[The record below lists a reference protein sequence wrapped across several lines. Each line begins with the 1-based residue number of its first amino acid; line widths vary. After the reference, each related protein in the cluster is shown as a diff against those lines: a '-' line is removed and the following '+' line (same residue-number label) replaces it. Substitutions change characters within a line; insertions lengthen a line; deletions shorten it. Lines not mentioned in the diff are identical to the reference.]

1 MSMVYNELNVVQAQN
16 TYEIRVP
23 LGFVTS
29 ILVMPLDGQLISD
42 SWLIDLVT
50 KALAIRWGVAKKKS
64 DSKKENDISD
74 AKINSIEE
82 NNYIGTA
89 YFSYLSVQ
97 QIESNQYTIYLPS
110 CEQVAYIFMPPDGDY
125 PKDRKVLRGVCKCLA
140 KRYGLIP

>member
-42 SWLIDLVT
+42 SWLIDLGT
-50 KALAIRWGVAKKKS
+50 KALAIRWGMRKKKENN
-64 DSKKENDISD
+64 KKENDSG
-74 AKINSIEE
+74 ATLNSVEE

-97 QIESNQYTIYLPS
+97 QVESNQYNIYLPS
-110 CEQVAYIFMPPDGDY
+110 CEQVAYLFMPPDGDY
-125 PKDRKVLRGVCKCLA
+125 LKDRKVLRGVCKCLA